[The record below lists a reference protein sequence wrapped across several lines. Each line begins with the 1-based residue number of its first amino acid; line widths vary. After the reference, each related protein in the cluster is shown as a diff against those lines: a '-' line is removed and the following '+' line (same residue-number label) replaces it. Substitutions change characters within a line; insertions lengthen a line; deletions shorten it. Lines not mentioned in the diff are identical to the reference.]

1 MALPLQGIRVLDL
14 ATIVAGPL
22 GTTMLAD
29 MGADVIKIEAPVGD
43 DCRHMGPRVG
53 VDSGTYV
60 GVNRNKRGI
69 VLDLRQPAAL
79 EVYYKL
85 VRRADIIVT
94 NMRPAAKHKL
104 KIDYDSTRPHNPQI
118 IYVSVSTFGQS
129 GPYSQRPGIDPVA
142 QAMSGLM
149 GVTGEPG
156 GRPLKAGAAVAD
168 ATVSAYV
175 AYGAMVALWARQQQ
189 GIGQHLEISLL
200 DSLFHLQAPLLG
212 RYFLTG
218 DIPPRVGNGSP
229 DYGPYNTYVS
239 RDGIPIQVACFSDK
253 WFQNFCQAVNKR
265 ELATDPRF
273 STNEQRMAH
282 TAVLEALMQ
291 DACAQYD
298 APELLRRL
306 EAADVIHGP
315 VLSYAQTVDD
325 PQIRHNQMVQE
336 VDHANVGKLRVHGL
350 PIKMHTTPG
359 AVRLAPPTLGQHTE
373 EILAELGY
381 SAADIA
387 ALYASHAI
395 TPRIPKPVSQQMPAV
410 VC

>member
-1 MALPLQGIRVLDL
+1 MALPLAGIRVLDL

-29 MGADVIKIEAPVGD
+29 MGAEVIKIEAPAGD

-53 VDSGTYV
+53 LESGTYV

-79 EVYYKL
+79 EIYYKL
-85 VRRADIIVT
+85 VQRTDILVT
-94 NMRPAAKHKL
+94 NMRSAAKTKL
-104 KIDYDSTRPHNPQI
+104 KIDYEHTTQYNPQI

-129 GPYSQRPGIDPVA
+129 GPYSHRPGIDPVA

-149 GVTGEPG
+149 HVTGEPSG
-156 GRPLKAGAAVAD
+156 GPLKAGAAVAD

-189 GIGQHLEISLL
+189 GIGQHLEIALL

-239 RDGIPIQVACFSDK
+239 RDGIPVQVACFSDK
-253 WFQNFCQAVNKR
+253 WFHKMCEAVEQDALR
-265 ELATDPRF
+265 TDPRF
-273 STNEQRMAH
+273 STNAQRVAH
-282 TAVLEALMQ
+282 AAILDTLMQ
-291 DACAQYD
+291 EACAQYD
-298 APELLRRL
+298 AAELLRRL
-306 EAADVIHGP
+306 DAADVIHGP
-315 VLSYAQTVDD
+315 VLSYAQAVED
-325 PQIRHNQMVQE
+325 PQLQANQMVQE
-336 VDHANVGKLRVHGL
+336 VAHTAVGRLRTHGIPVKLHA
-350 PIKMHTTPG
+350 TPG
-359 AVRLAPPTLGQHTE
+359 AVRTASPTLGEHTTAVLE
-373 EILAELGY
+373 ELGY
-381 SAADIA
+381 TAADIA
-387 ALYASHAI
+387 ALYAAGVVTPTAQA
-395 TPRIPKPVSQQMPAV
+395 TPRQPSASAA
-410 VC
+410 C

>member
-1 MALPLQGIRVLDL
+1 MVLPLQGIRVLDL
-14 ATIVAGPL
+14 ATIVAGPF

-69 VLDLRQPAAL
+69 VLDLRQSAAL

-85 VRRADIIVT
+85 ARRADIVVT
-94 NMRPAAKHKL
+94 NMRPAAKEKL
-104 KIDYDSTRPHNPQI
+104 RIDYESTRQHNPQI
-118 IYVSVSTFGQS
+118 IYISISTFGQS

-149 GVTGEPG
+149 YVTGEPG

-175 AYGAMVALWARQQQ
+175 AYGAMVALWVRQQQ
-189 GIGQHLEISLL
+189 GMGQHLEVALL

-218 DIPPRVGNGSP
+218 DIPPRVGNSSP

-239 RDGIPIQVACFSDK
+239 RDGVPIQVACFSDK
-253 WFQNFCQAVNKR
+253 WFQNFCQAVER
-265 ELATDPRF
+265 SALVTDPRF
-273 STNEQRMAH
+273 VTNAQRLAN
-282 TAVLEALMQ
+282 AAILEVLMQ
-291 DACAQYD
+291 EACTQYD
-298 APELLRRL
+298 AAELLRRL
-306 EAADVIHGP
+306 EASDVIHGP
-315 VLSYAQTVDD
+315 VLSYAQAIDD
-325 PQIRHNQMVQE
+325 PQMQHNEMVQE
-336 VDHANVGKLRVHGL
+336 VEHAHVGTLQTHGL
-350 PIKMHTTPG
+350 PIKLHTTPG
-359 AVRLAPPTLGQHTE
+359 AIRRAPPTLGEHTE
-373 EILAELGY
+373 EVLAELGY
-381 SAADIA
+381 SAAEVA
-387 ALYASHAI
+387 ALYTSGAI
-395 TPRIPKPVSQQMPAV
+395 TPRVAQAVS
-410 VC
+410 

>member
-14 ATIVAGPL
+14 ATIVAGPF

-29 MGADVIKIEAPVGD
+29 MGAEVIKIEAPVGD

-85 VRRADIIVT
+85 ARCADVIVT
-94 NMRPAAKHKL
+94 NMRPAAKEKL
-104 KIDYDSTRPHNPQI
+104 QIDYDSTRQHNPQI
-118 IYVSVSTFGQS
+118 IYISVSTFGQS

-149 GVTGEPG
+149 YVTGEPG
-156 GRPLKAGAAVAD
+156 GRPIKVGAAVAD

-189 GIGQHLEISLL
+189 GIGQHVEISLL

-239 RDGIPIQVACFSDK
+239 RDGVPIQVACFSDK
-253 WFQNFCQAVNKR
+253 WFQNFCQAVER
-265 ELATDPRF
+265 SELVTDPRF
-273 STNEQRMAH
+273 ITNAQRLAN
-282 TAVLEALMQ
+282 AALLEAVMQ
-291 DACAQYD
+291 EACGQYD
-298 APELLRRL
+298 AAELLRRL
-306 EAADVIHGP
+306 QAADVIYGP
-315 VLSYAQTVDD
+315 VLSYAQAIDD
-325 PQIRHNQMVQE
+325 PQIQHNEMVHE
-336 VDHANVGKLRVHGL
+336 VEHVHVGTLRTPGL
-350 PIKMHTTPG
+350 PIKLHTTPG
-359 AVRLAPPTLGQHTE
+359 AVRMAPPVLGQHTE
-373 EILAELGY
+373 EVLAELGY
-381 SAADIA
+381 SATEVE
-387 ALYASHAI
+387 ALYSAGAI
-395 TPRIPKPVSQQMPAV
+395 TPRLPQTISQQIPSAAY
-410 VC
+410 